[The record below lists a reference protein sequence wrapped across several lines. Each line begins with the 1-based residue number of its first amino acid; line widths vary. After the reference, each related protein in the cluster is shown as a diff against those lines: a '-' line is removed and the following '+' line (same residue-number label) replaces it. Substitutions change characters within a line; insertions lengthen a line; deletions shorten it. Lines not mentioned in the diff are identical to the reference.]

1 MPRADSPVEPIPTS
15 SGLSGPSLLAKV
27 SQADIVLEPFP
38 HVVVRNALDPELA
51 DRLRTEIPP
60 VATLGQGQ
68 AMGSNVRVSY
78 PCRMWLDDPSVS
90 STWKHFLNE
99 HLGQT
104 FLDRM
109 MSLFG
114 PALRRLHPKFEKR
127 YARLDRLRAGL
138 RRIDAFE
145 EADVVLDA
153 QICANT
159 PVLGKATT
167 VRGAHVDTPHKLF
180 VGLYYLRDPADTS
193 TGGDLQLYGP
203 RPGSDLRW
211 MGRFT
216 APERFHL
223 CATVPYEH
231 NVLVLFLNSIDSVH
245 LVTARSPTTYPRL
258 LVNLVGEVR
267 DPLWQFQRWT
277 YSRIQQRLLW
287 EPATAMPWTAEDVRP
302 SA

>member
-1 MPRADSPVEPIPTS
+1 MPRADSAVAS
-15 SGLSGPSLLAKV
+15 SPSPSDTRSLSLLAKV

-38 HVVVRNALDPELA
+38 HVVVRDALDADLA
-51 DRLRTEIPP
+51 DRLREEIPS
-60 VATLGQGQ
+60 VATLGKGQ
-68 AMGSNVRVSY
+68 PTGSNIRVSY
-78 PCRMWLDDPSVS
+78 PCRLWMDDPSVS
-90 STWKHFLNE
+90 PTWKRFLNE
-99 HLGQT
+99 HLGQA

-109 MSLFG
+109 MSVFG
-114 PALRRLHPKFEKR
+114 PALRRLHPRFERR
-127 YARLDRLRAGL
+127 YKPLDRLRAGL
-138 RRIDAFE
+138 RRIDEFE
-145 EADVVLDA
+145 QADVVLDA

-159 PVLGKATT
+159 PVLGKATA

-211 MGRFT
+211 VGRFT
-216 APERFHL
+216 SPERFHL
-223 CATVPYEH
+223 VRTVPYEH
-231 NVLVLFLNSIDSVH
+231 NVLVLFLNSIHSVH
-245 LVTARSPTTYPRL
+245 LVTARSPTSYPRL

-267 DPLWQFQRWT
+267 DPLWNFQRWT

-287 EPATAMPWTAEDVRP
+287 EPATAMPWTAEDARK